1 MLSEYGIKS
10 LNGDAHA
17 HVEDADDNRGSHL
30 DGVEESKRVRVQV
43 PRRISSEGVN
53 TLVTFVVSTE
63 LLPRLLLFL
72 SEIRGS
78 DRLPDEVHR

>member
-1 MLSEYGIKS
+1 M
-10 LNGDAHA
+10 
-17 HVEDADDNRGSHL
+17 EDTDDNRGSHL

-53 TLVTFVVSTE
+53 ALVTFVVSTE
-63 LLPRLLLFL
+63 LLPRLLLFF

>member
-1 MLSEYGIKS
+1 
-10 LNGDAHA
+10 
-17 HVEDADDNRGSHL
+17 VEDTDDNRGSHL

-53 TLVTFVVSTE
+53 ALVTFVVSTE
-63 LLPRLLLFL
+63 LLPRF
-72 SEIRGS
+72 SISDIRGS

>member
-1 MLSEYGIKS
+1 M
-10 LNGDAHA
+10 
-17 HVEDADDNRGSHL
+17 EDTDDNRGSHL

-53 TLVTFVVSTE
+53 ALVTFVVSTE
-63 LLPRLLLFL
+63 LLPRF
-72 SEIRGS
+72 SISDIRGS

>member
-1 MLSEYGIKS
+1 M
-10 LNGDAHA
+10 
-17 HVEDADDNRGSHL
+17 EDTDDNRGSHL

-53 TLVTFVVSTE
+53 ALVTFVVSTE

>member
-1 MLSEYGIKS
+1 
-10 LNGDAHA
+10 
-17 HVEDADDNRGSHL
+17 VEDTDDNRGSHL

-53 TLVTFVVSTE
+53 ALVTFVVSTE
-63 LLPRLLLFL
+63 LLPRLLLL
-72 SEIRGS
+72 SCEIRGV

>member
-1 MLSEYGIKS
+1 M
-10 LNGDAHA
+10 
-17 HVEDADDNRGSHL
+17 EDTDDNRGSHL

-53 TLVTFVVSTE
+53 ALVTFVVSTE
-63 LLPRLLLFL
+63 LLPRLLLVS
-72 SEIRGS
+72 SEIRGV

>member
-1 MLSEYGIKS
+1 M
-10 LNGDAHA
+10 
-17 HVEDADDNRGSHL
+17 EDTDDNRGSHL

-53 TLVTFVVSTE
+53 ALVTFVVSTE
-63 LLPRLLLFL
+63 LLPRLLLFF
-72 SEIRGS
+72 SEIRGV

>member
-1 MLSEYGIKS
+1 M
-10 LNGDAHA
+10 
-17 HVEDADDNRGSHL
+17 EDTDDNRGSHL

-53 TLVTFVVSTE
+53 ALVTFVVSTE
-63 LLPRLLLFL
+63 LLPRLLFIF

>member
-43 PRRISSEGVN
+43 QEGSV
-53 TLVTFVVSTE
+53 
-63 LLPRLLLFL
+63 PK
-72 SEIRGS
+72 G
-78 DRLPDEVHR
+78 